1 MQIKVEI
8 DVKPEEL
15 RRFLGLPDVAG
26 LQEDIVAFL
35 RDKVGQASE
44 NLSPAADFVR
54 GNLGSLKDTGSAA
67 VQRLLSSVKV
77 RVTEPET
84 PTPAASPARKSRA
97 KVSVPAKPKSKSRA
111 RRRSP
116 KSAD

>member
-26 LQEDIVAFL
+26 LQEDLLSFL
-35 RDKVGQASE
+35 RDKMDQASE
-44 NLSPAADFVR
+44 NLSPATDFVR
-54 GNLGSLKDTGSAA
+54 DNLGTLKDTGAAA

-77 RVTEPET
+77 RVTEPEPA
-84 PTPAASPARKSRA
+84 PTPEPARKARGTSA
-97 KVSVPAKPKSKSRA
+97 TTGKP
-111 RRRSP
+111 RRRGAKKTRAS
-116 KSAD
+116 

>member
-26 LQEDIVAFL
+26 MQEDLVAFL

-44 NLSPAADFVR
+44 NLSPAAEFVR
-54 GNLGSLKDTGSAA
+54 DNLGTLKDTGSAA

-77 RVTEPET
+77 RVSEPE
-84 PTPAASPARKSRA
+84 PAKAAEPVRKARSGKPAAAKSPRRVRKASR
-97 KVSVPAKPKSKSRA
+97 
-111 RRRSP
+111 
-116 KSAD
+116 D

>member
-26 LQEDIVAFL
+26 MQEDLVAFL

-44 NLSPAADFVR
+44 NLSPAAEFVR
-54 GNLGSLKDTGSAA
+54 DNLGSLKDTGSAA

-77 RVTEPET
+77 RVSEPE
-84 PTPAASPARKSRA
+84 
-97 KVSVPAKPKSKSRA
+97 PAKAPEPT
-111 RRRSP
+111 RRSRGKAAAAKAP
-116 KSAD
+116 RRGRKLSRD

>member
-35 RDKVGQASE
+35 RDKMGQASE

-54 GNLGSLKDTGSAA
+54 DNLGTLKDTGSAA

-77 RVTEPET
+77 RVSEPE
-84 PTPAASPARKSRA
+84 PPAPAPSRKPRVKAASAVKPK
-97 KVSVPAKPKSKSRA
+97 AKPRRRASKS
-111 RRRSP
+111 
-116 KSAD
+116 SA

>member
-26 LQEDIVAFL
+26 LQEDLVAFL
-35 RDKVGQASE
+35 RDKMDQASE

-54 GNLGSLKDTGSAA
+54 DNLGTLKDTGSAA

-77 RVTEPET
+77 RVSEPE
-84 PTPAASPARKSRA
+84 PAVPPAPPARKTRSQPAAAA
-97 KVSVPAKPKSKSRA
+97 KPRRRPAKKTRGN
-111 RRRSP
+111 
-116 KSAD
+116 

>member
-15 RRFLGLPDVAG
+15 RRFLGVPDVAG
-26 LQEDIVAFL
+26 LQEDLLAFL
-35 RDKVGQASE
+35 RDKVGQASD

-54 GNLGSLKDTGSAA
+54 DNLGTLKDTGSAA

-77 RVTEPET
+77 RVSEPEVE
-84 PTPAASPARKSRA
+84 PPPAPVRKGRSKA
-97 KVSVPAKPKSKSRA
+97 GKPGAGAPGGS
-111 RRRSP
+111 RRRAA
-116 KSAD
+116 KGG

>member
-26 LQEDIVAFL
+26 MQEDLVAFL

-44 NLSPAADFVR
+44 NLSPAAEFVR
-54 GNLGSLKDTGSAA
+54 DNLGSLKDTGSAA
-67 VQRLLSSVKV
+67 MQRLLSSVKV
-77 RVTEPET
+77 RVSEPEPAKAAEPARRT
-84 PTPAASPARKSRA
+84 RGGKPAAAKAPRRTRKASR
-97 KVSVPAKPKSKSRA
+97 
-111 RRRSP
+111 
-116 KSAD
+116 D

>member
-35 RDKVGQASE
+35 RDKMGQASE

-54 GNLGSLKDTGSAA
+54 DNLGTLKDTGSAA

-77 RVTEPET
+77 RVTEPE
-84 PTPAASPARKSRA
+84 PPVSPPPRKARGKPAAPASKT
-97 KVSVPAKPKSKSRA
+97 KP
-111 RRRSP
+111 RRRRAA
-116 KSAD
+116 KTAG

>member
-26 LQEDIVAFL
+26 LQEDLMTFL

-44 NLSPAADFVR
+44 NLTPAAEFVR
-54 GNLGSLKDTGSAA
+54 GNLEHLKSSAA
-67 VQRLLSSVKV
+67 VQKLLSTVKV
-77 RVTEPET
+77 RVSEPE
-84 PTPAASPARKSRA
+84 PPPAPARKRKAKAARA
-97 KVSVPAKPKSKSRA
+97 KRKAVESR
-111 RRRSP
+111 
-116 KSAD
+116 

>member
-35 RDKVGQASE
+35 RDKMGQASE

-54 GNLGSLKDTGSAA
+54 DNLGTLKDTGSAA

-77 RVTEPET
+77 RVTEPEP
-84 PTPAASPARKSRA
+84 PTPAPTRKARGKASA
-97 KVSVPAKPKSKSRA
+97 KAKTKP
-111 RRRSP
+111 RRRGA
-116 KSAD
+116 KTAG

>member
-35 RDKVGQASE
+35 RDKMGQASE

-54 GNLGSLKDTGSAA
+54 DNLGTLKDTGSAA
-67 VQRLLSSVKV
+67 MQRLLSSVKV
-77 RVTEPET
+77 RVTEPE
-84 PTPAASPARKSRA
+84 PPAPAPPRKARGKASA
-97 KVSVPAKPKSKSRA
+97 KAKAKTKP
-111 RRRSP
+111 RRRGA
-116 KSAD
+116 KTAG

>member
-26 LQEDIVAFL
+26 LQEDLVAFL
-35 RDKVGQASE
+35 KDKVGQASDG
-44 NLSPAADFVR
+44 LSPAADFVR
-54 GNLGSLKDTGSAA
+54 GNFENLKSSSA

-77 RVTEPET
+77 RVSEPE
-84 PTPAASPARKSRA
+84 PTPSPSRKRKARLAASKAGRTATKKKPA
-97 KVSVPAKPKSKSRA
+97 P
-111 RRRSP
+111 
-116 KSAD
+116 